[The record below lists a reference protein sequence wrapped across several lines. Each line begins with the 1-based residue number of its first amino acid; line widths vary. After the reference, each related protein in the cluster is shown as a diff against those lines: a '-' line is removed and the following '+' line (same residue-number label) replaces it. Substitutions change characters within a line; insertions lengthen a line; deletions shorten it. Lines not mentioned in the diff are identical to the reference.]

1 MKKRFYIALTIFIVV
16 SLTLFILGLALPKSL
31 SAIFLLV
38 FFISTFYLV
47 IYFIGG
53 LSKLFVYLIYGAGLF
68 LLMYFFTKYR
78 FAFVIIGTFILLM
91 NPLSYFENT
100 LAEKLDSPDPIEFQ
114 MLVKRS
120 YFPIFDYRAKMKEY
134 LHLPQARKFYK
145 KKRYYNSIN
154 ITTFILAGIGIFL
167 TLMELNMMVD
177 ELQQLRLESILVFY
191 IVIAIFVSALILYK
205 KGFSSLKNI
214 IIPIIFLPM
223 PLLAFMTNL
232 ALLWKVIIA
241 SLSGVLSIILILYEA
256 YAYMRRVTYH
266 SSNYLDTNNNY
277 YVYANLLYEP
287 YMYNEYFTLVG
298 KYELNLDIESFHQ
311 KLNDVLSYANFKL
324 FFITAYVDTGK
335 SVIIYTQFH
344 KNHLRSPALFS
355 NFLEK
360 KFKTNAIT
368 SIKSDPTHEIFE
380 NTFFKTDD
388 YIVARAVSFGK
399 LMKNLEINQPLIIKM
414 YFYFTSTEGLR
425 EFIKHYQ
432 VDIISFKENVIT
444 VKVEFEIANVDYLI
458 DFKVREVLLNVLI
471 NDGQYIRIM
480 AATRGENIEN

>member
-298 KYELNLDIESFHQ
+298 KYELNLDIESF
-311 KLNDVLSYANFKL
+311 
-324 FFITAYVDTGK
+324 I
-335 SVIIYTQFH
+335 
-344 KNHLRSPALFS
+344 KN
-355 NFLEK
+355 
-360 KFKTNAIT
+360 
-368 SIKSDPTHEIFE
+368 
-380 NTFFKTDD
+380 
-388 YIVARAVSFGK
+388 
-399 LMKNLEINQPLIIKM
+399 
-414 YFYFTSTEGLR
+414 
-425 EFIKHYQ
+425 
-432 VDIISFKENVIT
+432 
-444 VKVEFEIANVDYLI
+444 
-458 DFKVREVLLNVLI
+458 
-471 NDGQYIRIM
+471 
-480 AATRGENIEN
+480 